1 MDVQRRH
8 AIARLIADEYEEF
21 EDFADDAM
29 AFLGFGMTYIQRDI
43 AQFMQHGARLRMVMA
58 QRGEAKSTLAAIY
71 AVWRIIQHPP
81 TIVLIVSGGEKQAS
95 EVATLVIRMITTWE
109 MLDYLRPDK
118 AAGDRSS
125 VEAFD
130 VHWAL
135 KGINKS
141 PSVACVGITANLP
154 GKRADLLIP
163 DDVETNKNGLT
174 VTQRELLRHLTKEF
188 SSICISGDILY
199 LGTPQSKDSI
209 YNTLPAR
216 GYEVRIW
223 PGRYPSLEQQ
233 EKYGDRLAPIVLEAL
248 SNDSSL
254 RTGHGL
260 DGKSGAAVDPARYDD
275 AALIEKELDKG
286 PEDFALQ
293 YMLDTSLSDALRQQ
307 LKLEDLVVANWG
319 FDRIPEVVS
328 YQATPSNL
336 YDKGDDFP
344 VVGAR
349 MYQAAPVFPGVAFVQ
364 PTDVAMFVDPAGGGG
379 DEIGYGVS
387 TAVGPYVH
395 VPEVGGLKGGMTDEN
410 LEYLCEVVKKYNINR
425 IRCESNMGHGAFEKL
440 LLAALIKAGLGHV
453 GVTGEYSVGQ
463 KERRIINRLVSAMQR
478 HRVIVYPRVFEVQR
492 ELAVPYSAEKKAEVN
507 VFHQLANITT
517 DRDSLSK
524 DDRLE
529 AMAGAVSL
537 WHKVLTLDEDKAA
550 EQRKLAESRQFLENP
565 MGYQGGAQKVQ
576 ANTRG
581 RTAARRARR

>member
-8 AIARLIADEYEEF
+8 AVARLIADEYEEF
-21 EDFADDAM
+21 EDFAEDAM
-29 AFLGFGMTYIQRDI
+29 EFLGFGMTAIQRDI
-43 AQFMQHGARLRMVMA
+43 AKFMQQGARLRMVMA

-95 EVATLVIRMITTWE
+95 EVATLVIRMITTWD

-118 AAGDRSS
+118 SAGDRSS

-154 GKRADLLIP
+154 GKRADLLIS

-223 PGRYPSLEQQ
+223 PGRYPSQEQQ
-233 EKYGDRLAPIVLEAL
+233 DKYGDRLAPIVLEAL
-248 SNDSSL
+248 GIDPSL
-254 RTGHGL
+254 RTGYGL
-260 DGKSGAAVDPARYDD
+260 DGKAGAPVDPERYDD

-328 YQATPSNL
+328 YQATVSNL
-336 YDKGDDFP
+336 YDVGKDFP
-344 VVGAR
+344 IVGAKI
-349 MYQAAPVFPGVAFVQ
+349 YQAAAVFPGVAFVQ
-364 PTDVAMFVDPAGGGG
+364 PKDVRMFVDPAGGGG

-395 VPEVGGLKGGMTDEN
+395 VPEVGGLKGGMSDEN
-410 LEYLCEVVKKYNINR
+410 LEYICEVVRKYNVGA

-440 LLAALIKAGLGHV
+440 LLAALYKAGLSHV
-453 GVTGEYSVGQ
+453 GVSGEYSVGQ
-463 KERRIINRLVSAMQR
+463 KERRIINRLVSPMQR
-478 HRVIVYPRVFEVQR
+478 HRVVVYPEVFEVQR
-492 ELAVPYSAEKKAEVN
+492 KLAAGYSAEKKAAVN

-517 DRDSLSK
+517 DHNSLEK
-524 DDRLE
+524 DDRIE

-537 WHKVLTLDEDKAA
+537 WQNVLAQDENKAA
-550 EQRKLAESRQFLENP
+550 EARKEAEVRAFLENP
-565 MGYQGGAQKVQ
+565 MGYQGAVQ
-576 ANTRG
+576 QHKANTRG
-581 RTAARRARR
+581 RTSARRARR